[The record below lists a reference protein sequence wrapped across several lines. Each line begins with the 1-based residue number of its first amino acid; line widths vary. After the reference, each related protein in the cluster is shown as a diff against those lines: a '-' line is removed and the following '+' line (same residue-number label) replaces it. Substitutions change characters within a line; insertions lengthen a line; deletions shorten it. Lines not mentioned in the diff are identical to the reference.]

1 MSAIYARLD
10 AEEVANSISHALG
23 IILGAVGLFL
33 LLKQG
38 MSAQQSFTAI
48 FSYTVY
54 GISMIMLFLASTL
67 YHAATNPV
75 GKHRLKIADH
85 CAIYLLIAGT
95 YTPFLLVALQSSL
108 ATYLMAVIWGLAL
121 SGIIFKLLFIHRFEV
136 LSVITYLLMGWL
148 SLVVIYQ
155 LAESLSLG
163 GLLLLA
169 GGGVLYSLGVV
180 FYLSKRLP
188 FSHAIWHLFVLG
200 GAMCHFFAI
209 YFYVAK

>member
-1 MSAIYARLD
+1 
-10 AEEVANSISHALG
+10 
-23 IILGAVGLFL
+23 
-33 LLKQG
+33 
-38 MSAQQSFTAI
+38 
-48 FSYTVY
+48 
-54 GISMIMLFLASTL
+54 
-67 YHAATNPV
+67 
-75 GKHRLKIADH
+75 
-85 CAIYLLIAGT
+85 
-95 YTPFLLVALQSSL
+95 
-108 ATYLMAVIWGLAL
+108 
-121 SGIIFKLLFIHRFEV
+121 
-136 LSVITYLLMGWL
+136 MGWL